1 MKAKRIFTRQLFGLD
16 YRIARVMLI
25 LGILSISLLS
35 YRLIGTS
42 KCAPAGFVIK
52 TITTHTDSNY
62 MAGETITFIAPANA
76 SEISWDFGDNSPKIT
91 GQFVTH
97 IFLKTGS
104 FTITASTGVSCETN
118 RTINIKQPSDLNQ
131 SNGLTVAGEE
141 IIGPVSASAG
151 IEQTFTCMV
160 TAKSYEWSIPNYPKM
175 LRTGSTAKFIF
186 PAAGKFLVQVT
197 LDHDRTKRFSKEVT
211 VEAIATEKSPVM
223 EDIKPLI
230 PSGVQPLPPVNN
242 NNNSNTTLKISDAV
256 FADNLS
262 RVIDKQMTVVEF
274 DKYLC
279 YKGETKVVSNGDVIT
294 FNALCEEI
302 SGKKRRKF
310 IIGKTKIKITSV
322 VQRRDNDG
330 CVNIIE
336 VKYH

>member
-1 MKAKRIFTRQLFGLD
+1 MKAKRIFTKQLLGLD
-16 YRIARVMLI
+16 YRVLRVMLI
-25 LGILSISLLS
+25 LGIISICLLS
-35 YRLIGTS
+35 YRLIATN
-42 KCAPAGFVIK
+42 KCTPAGFLIK
-52 TITTHTDSNY
+52 TIAAHTDSNY
-62 MAGETITFIAPANA
+62 LAGETLSFIAPANA
-76 SEISWDFGDNSPKIT
+76 GEITWDFGDNSPKIT

-97 IFLKTGS
+97 SFLKTGS
-104 FTITASTGVSCETN
+104 FTITASNGVSCETN
-118 RTINIKQPSDLNQ
+118 RAINIKQPSDINQ
-131 SNGLTVAGEE
+131 SNGALVSGEE

-151 IEQTFTCMV
+151 IEQTFTCMA

-211 VEAIATEKSPVM
+211 VEATATEKSPVM

-230 PSGVQPLPPVNN
+230 PAGVQPLPPPVNN
-242 NNNSNTTLKISDAV
+242 NTDKTSLKISDAV

-262 RVIDKQMTVVEF
+262 RVIDKQMTAAEF

-279 YKGETKVVSNGDVIT
+279 YKGETKVVSNGDVTT

-310 IIGKTKIKITSV
+310 IIGKTKIKINSV
-322 VQRRDNDG
+322 IQRRDNDG